1 MIEKRLKGVNNMIYG
16 YARISTHRQNL
27 QRQLDNLRD
36 YAKEIEKDIV
46 IISEVF
52 TGTKTDEREKYQRLK
67 NQLKKG
73 DTLIF
78 DSISR
83 MSRNADEGIKEY
95 FELMEKGVELIF
107 LKEHYIDTKVYQDE
121 IAKSQNIT
129 TTDQDLNNTIMKG
142 IREYLIILAKKQIQ
156 IAFNQAEKEVLDLR
170 KRTSEALQAKKINE
184 GIILGRRKGAKV
196 ESQKSKE
203 MKVKIRKL
211 SKNFDGNLK
220 DKEIIELLGIASN
233 TFYKYKKEMRG

>member
-1 MIEKRLKGVNNMIYG
+1 MIYG

-83 MSRNADEGIKEY
+83 MSRNAEEGIKEY

-107 LKEHYIDTKVYQDE
+107 LKEHYIDTQVYKNE
-121 IAKSQNIT
+121 VAKSQDIT
-129 TTDQDLNNTIMKG
+129 AEDIDLNETILEGVRK
-142 IREYLIILAKKQIQ
+142 YLIRLAKKQIK
-156 IAFNQAEKEVLDLR
+156 IAFDQAEKEVMDLR

-184 GIILGRRKGAKV
+184 GIVLGRKKGAKV

-233 TFYKYKKEMRG
+233 TYYKYKKEMRG

>member
-1 MIEKRLKGVNNMIYG
+1 MIYG

-83 MSRNADEGIKEY
+83 MSRNAEEGIKEY

-107 LKEHYIDTKVYQDE
+107 LKEHYIDTQVYKNE
-121 IAKSQNIT
+121 VAKSQDIT
-129 TTDQDLNNTIMKG
+129 AEDIDLNETILEGVRK
-142 IREYLIILAKKQIQ
+142 YLIRLAKKQIK
-156 IAFNQAEKEVLDLR
+156 IAFEQAEKEVLDLR

-184 GIILGRRKGAKV
+184 GIVLGRKKGAKV
-196 ESQKSKE
+196 ESLKSKE

-233 TFYKYKKEMRG
+233 TYYKYKKEMRG

>member
-1 MIEKRLKGVNNMIYG
+1 MIYG

-83 MSRNADEGIKEY
+83 MSRNAEEGIKEY

-107 LKEHYIDTKVYQDE
+107 LKEHYIDTQVYKNE
-121 IAKSQNIT
+121 VAKSQDIT
-129 TTDQDLNNTIMKG
+129 AEDIDLNETILEGVRK
-142 IREYLIILAKKQIQ
+142 YLIRLAKKQIK
-156 IAFNQAEKEVLDLR
+156 IAFDQAEKEVMDLR

-184 GIILGRRKGAKV
+184 GIVLGRKKGAKV
-196 ESQKSKE
+196 ESLKSKE

-233 TFYKYKKEMRG
+233 TYYKYKKEMRG